1 MSWADLFA
9 SASTRDGVRFV
20 LDRALSALAA
30 RRNPFLHATVVAATP
45 SARELCHLLDLYRV
59 PVPQGDDQPVHGGDA
74 SVAAERVDQLEVRA
88 SSAS

>member
-1 MSWADLFA
+1 
-9 SASTRDGVRFV
+9 
-20 LDRALSALAA
+20 
-30 RRNPFLHATVVAATP
+30 VAATP